1 MTQGR
6 GGAKQ
11 SRMMNSLEN
20 GTPLQSGELMG
31 GRGKSEKVVRIQFQ
45 ESKVKSPRVCGK
57 LVRIKTLATK
67 KVRIPCHLHGA
78 AVSMGMGGW

>member
-20 GTPLQSGELMG
+20 GTPLQYSELMG

-45 ESKVKSPRVCGK
+45 ESKVKSPRVW
-57 LVRIKTLATK
+57 
-67 KVRIPCHLHGA
+67 KVGED
-78 AVSMGMGGW
+78 